1 MNELVLYKYL
11 KETFYHVIDK
21 IRIGL
26 AKKVCLGLKPWTNI
40 FDQSNILIEKTPK
53 LEIR

>member
-21 IRIGL
+21 IHIGL

-40 FDQSNILIEKTPK
+40 FDQSNILTEKNSK